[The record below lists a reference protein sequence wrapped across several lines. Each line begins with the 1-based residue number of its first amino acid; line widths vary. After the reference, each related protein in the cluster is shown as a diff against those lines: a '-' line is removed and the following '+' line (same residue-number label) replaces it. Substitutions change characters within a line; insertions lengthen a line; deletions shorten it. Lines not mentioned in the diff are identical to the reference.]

1 MQTNHVDS
9 TGGIRNYP
17 ILGRGEGR
25 GVLVAVV
32 VWRADLYPKEVL
44 QLSNPCF
51 NGKLLTK
58 ILLPSTKTFSK
69 TQLTILWLKVRTSGH

>member
-44 QLSNPCF
+44 QLSNICF
-51 NGKLLTK
+51 NGKLFNQNIFKNTINDLMAK
-58 ILLPSTKTFSK
+58 SKNFRPLILYH
-69 TQLTILWLKVRTSGH
+69 W